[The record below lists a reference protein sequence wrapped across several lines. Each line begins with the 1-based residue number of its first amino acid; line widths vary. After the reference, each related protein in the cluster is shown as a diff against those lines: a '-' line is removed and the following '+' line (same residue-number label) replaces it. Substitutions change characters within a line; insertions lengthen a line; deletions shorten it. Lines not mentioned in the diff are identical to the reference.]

1 MVCSVNDIEESS
13 QACLRKTRL
22 SRNLSDEE
30 QEVSTLDGTTVQVE
44 KTTKRKA
51 NDSKMKKY

>member
-13 QACLRKTRL
+13 QACVRETRL
-22 SRNLSDEE
+22 SRNLSEEE
-30 QEVSTLDGTTVQVE
+30 QEVSTLDGTAVQVV

-51 NDSKMKKY
+51 SVSKMKKY